1 MTFASPIWLYIA
13 GLLIV
18 ALSVLLAYGLKKR
31 DWLLGRFAAERLLQQ
46 LTTQTSQK
54 RLLLRA
60 LFILIAVAFIGIA
73 LARPQ
78 YGVEW
83 TERKARSLDIVF
95 ALDSSKSMLA
105 TDLRPTRLDRAKL
118 AILDLVERLESDRVG
133 LIVFAGSAFL
143 QTPPTLDYSAFRE
156 SLASID
162 PNVMTLGGS
171 NLGSAIKEATKAF
184 PPDNNVKIVIL
195 LTDGEDLTGEAIK
208 AAEKVTTE
216 GIKIYTIGIGTK
228 EGEYLKNRTKDGS
241 ERFVRDAQGQPVRSQ
256 LDELTL
262 KEIAKITE
270 AGYCQLNE
278 QSLVQLF
285 DSVIDNLPRKE
296 RESELQELRI
306 ERYQWALA
314 AAFIFLLL
322 EMAVIGRKRIKN
334 AAIVLASS
342 LIFMPVESK
351 GAGEV
356 LDDLSNSMELS
367 TDLEDKNE
375 SLNRK
380 PSALDARKSFNAAH
394 QTLTDGDYALA
405 EKSLAQV
412 VRSTTDLPL
421 QRDALYNMGHC
432 NFQLGEKAYQSQDYK
447 AAIKNW
453 KTSEALFNSA
463 SQIDTTDLAAIQ
475 DAEDVRLRREALETY
490 LQEQEQQQN
499 QESDQSQ
506 ENPNDQDEQNQENN
520 QSSED
525 SNNSEQSQTPTDE
538 ANNSSESRQKSER
551 LEQEQQQQQQDSN
564 EDATMQSSM
573 EDRAQADFE
582 QPDNPTSPES
592 SKDVTEDMPNNELT
606 SESQEQEQTSTTAA
620 ENDSTS
626 EAQEMNTEDETIK
639 GMYLSEAQDLLD
651 SLRGKER
658 LLPYTET
665 SPSKKRDNRDW

>member
-1 MTFASPIWLYIA
+1 
-13 GLLIV
+13 
-18 ALSVLLAYGLKKR
+18 
-31 DWLLGRFAAERLLQQ
+31 
-46 LTTQTSQK
+46 
-54 RLLLRA
+54 
-60 LFILIAVAFIGIA
+60 
-73 LARPQ
+73 
-78 YGVEW
+78 
-83 TERKARSLDIVF
+83 
-95 ALDSSKSMLA
+95 
-105 TDLRPTRLDRAKL
+105 
-118 AILDLVERLESDRVG
+118 
-133 LIVFAGSAFL
+133 
-143 QTPPTLDYSAFRE
+143 
-156 SLASID
+156 
-162 PNVMTLGGS
+162 
-171 NLGSAIKEATKAF
+171 
-184 PPDNNVKIVIL
+184 
-195 LTDGEDLTGEAIK
+195 
-208 AAEKVTTE
+208 
-216 GIKIYTIGIGTK
+216 
-228 EGEYLKNRTKDGS
+228 
-241 ERFVRDAQGQPVRSQ
+241 
-256 LDELTL
+256 
-262 KEIAKITE
+262 
-270 AGYCQLNE
+270 
-278 QSLVQLF
+278 
-285 DSVIDNLPRKE
+285 
-296 RESELQELRI
+296 
-306 ERYQWALA
+306 
-314 AAFIFLLL
+314 
-322 EMAVIGRKRIKN
+322 
-334 AAIVLASS
+334 
-342 LIFMPVESK
+342 
-351 GAGEV
+351 
-356 LDDLSNSMELS
+356 MELS
-367 TDLEDKNE
+367 NDIEDKNE

-525 SNNSEQSQTPTDE
+525 SNNSEPSQTPTDE

-573 EDRAQADFE
+573 EDRAQANFE

-626 EAQEMNTEDETIK
+626 EAQEMNTEDETTK

-665 SPSKKRDNRDW
+665 SPSKQRDNRDW